1 MSEKKQ
7 NMKKMMVKIIV
18 VVVVLLFCSS
28 VYANAETAKLL
39 LGKVKDFYMWAL
51 ANHDKVSALEPRI
64 RNVEGSTRFYLD
76 IKTLDEFSHEF
87 MKSGLFS
94 KQFPDAIARYYK
106 NYEAQFNAL
115 PQSEFD
121 EMAKDGRGPMMDVE
135 DMDISFCAQ
144 DYDYDPKFFQG
155 MRISELSEK
164 SDVTSVVVE
173 SPYKWKTTFNFKNE
187 DGKWLIVGYCVY
199 Q

>member
-1 MSEKKQ
+1 M
-7 NMKKMMVKIIV
+7 
-18 VVVVLLFCSS
+18 
-28 VYANAETAKLL
+28 

-106 NYEAQFNAL
+106 KYEAQFNAL

-135 DMDISFCAQ
+135 DMDIFFCAQ
-144 DYDYDPKFFQG
+144 EYDYDPKFIQG

>member
-1 MSEKKQ
+1 MSDEEQ
-7 NMKKMMVKIIV
+7 TMKKIRVKIIV

-28 VYANAETAKLL
+28 AYADDNTAKIL

-51 ANHDKVSALEPRI
+51 VNHDKVSALGPCI

-76 IKTLDEFSHEF
+76 MKTLDEFSHEF

-106 NYEAQFNAL
+106 NYETQFNAL

-135 DMDISFCAQ
+135 DMDIFFCAQ
-144 DYDYDPKFFQG
+144 EYDYDPKFIQG
-155 MRISELSEK
+155 MRIFELSGK